1 MRAKFLSG
9 LVILALA
16 LAAPAYPATTPE
28 PKSIADTYTLD
39 GITYYNINSQN
50 FNSDK
55 KFYVDVVSTKHS
67 ALGDRSLGDLW
78 LMAAIG
84 LGEPIVNTINFPYR
98 DDYPY
103 AFKQALLTGKLPGD
117 SYYHYR
123 YTYSAPEW
131 VRYDGGYVETS
142 ITFENA
148 GLYSDVRYRV
158 RFSDFTVGAL
168 LPADEGLY
176 VSTTTENG
184 NKDKE
189 KVEASSVKNDTS
201 TTVTTSQTITKST
214 TETLTS
220 TVNHSSSYSFT
231 EGIKFGFEYGF
242 SKAFKV
248 NGEIS
253 ASFMQAYS
261 DGWSKSEGV
270 SKSYQ
275 KSSNVSVT
283 LPAYTNVMLKQGEA
297 TTTTTTKYNCP
308 VIVGYKVTI
317 FIEQNILMGN
327 GYYTFGESN
336 SNARKDLNHR
346 AFEEGR
352 KEYDS
357 QKIDWVSILSDSDV
371 KDAITKITKHVP
383 MSSSGATVEYTVDTT
398 YSEVAGLA
406 PLYPLARVEL
416 GHATLPFIDNN
427 NVANMKVGEY
437 SYVDYLYVNGYNS
450 RNAEYYGFDKNKG
463 YWKVVDENMRELSD
477 SDAPVTLTKDSATG
491 YTQFKAVKPGKCY
504 LKYFINEN
512 AYPTGIGSNTYTKNA
527 DIQPAMLEINV
538 AEEEVTYKIT
548 GSYTGIIGF
557 VSDDL
562 EGDGKLSVS
571 AYNTEDIEVERE
583 YIWQKQELTSKG
595 IRLDDKGRVTLT
607 KKGPFHVRVKDKN
620 GNIHSDW
627 VLITAIGLGGDESE
641 VPETDMP
648 APTEYAEVGTTF
660 MISGKYVGGVSNDA
674 ENIEGFGK
682 LSVTAYEPTGMEQN
696 VLYSWEARDDSDGM
710 TLTDDGTVKFTRT
723 GKYYVRV
730 KSGEV
735 YSQWIEITANEKAPA
750 RFTHL
755 ASPVLNTYNGEAI
768 QLIDIDTT
776 CEGGTAVYALGS
788 DDVTAPTSYSSERPT
803 AVEVG
808 TYYVWCKVLGDENH
822 DNSEPVCVVATIAE
836 SSAPEPEAETETETD
851 GGLTVDNSSSGGCD
865 SGMSAIVLGVM
876 FAALMLRRKTH

>member
-1 MRAKFLSG
+1 MKAKILSG

-16 LAAPAYPATTPE
+16 LAAPAYPAET
-28 PKSIADTYTLD
+28 PKSIADTYTID

-55 KFYVDVVSTKHS
+55 RFYVDVVSTKHS

-84 LGEPIVNTINFPYR
+84 LGLPIVNTIYFPYR

-103 AFKQALLTGKLPGD
+103 AFKQALLTGELPGN
-117 SYYHYR
+117 SRYNYR

-131 VRYDGGYVETS
+131 KRYDGGYVETS
-142 ITFENA
+142 ITFETAALNA
-148 GLYSDVRYRV
+148 SVRYRV

-214 TETLTS
+214 TESLTS

-317 FIEQNILMGN
+317 LIEQNILMGN

-346 AFEEGR
+346 AFEEGS
-352 KEYDS
+352 KTYDS

-450 RNAEYYGFDKNKG
+450 RNSEYYGFDQSRG
-463 YWKVVDENMRELSD
+463 YWKVLDENMREVSGA
-477 SDAPVTLTKDSATG
+477 SAPVVLTKDAATG

-504 LKYFINEN
+504 LRYYINEN
-512 AYPTGIGSNTYTKNA
+512 AYPTGIGSDTYTKNSS
-527 DIQPAMLEINV
+527 IQPAMMEINV
-538 AEEEVTYKIT
+538 LDEEVTYKIT
-548 GSYTGIIGF
+548 GSYTGIIGL

-562 EGDGKLSVS
+562 EGDDKLIVS
-571 AYNTEDIEVERE
+571 AYNTEDIEVDRE
-583 YIWQKQELTSKG
+583 YIWQKQEADKRG
-595 IRLDDKGRVTLT
+595 IKLDDKGRVTLT

-620 GNIHSDW
+620 MKIYSDW
-627 VLITAIGLGGDESE
+627 VLITAEGHGDDTEE
-641 VPETDMP
+641 QEPET
-648 APTEYAEVGTTF
+648 PTEYAEEGTTF

-674 ENIEGFGK
+674 ESIEGLGK
-682 LSVTAYEPTGMEQN
+682 LSVAAYEHTGMEQN
-696 VLYSWEARDDSDGM
+696 VLYSWEAGENSDGM
-710 TLTDDGTVKFTRT
+710 TITEDGTVKFTKT
-723 GKYYVRV
+723 GTYYVRV
-730 KSGEV
+730 KSGNV

-750 RFTHL
+750 RFIHI
-755 ASPVLNTYNGEAI
+755 ASPVLNTYTGEAVE
-768 QLIDIDTT
+768 LIDIDTA

-788 DDVTAPTSYSSERPT
+788 DDVTAPASYSSERPT
-803 AVEVG
+803 AVNIG
-808 TYYVWCKVLGDENH
+808 TYYVWCKVIGDENH
-822 DNSEPVCVVATIAE
+822 DNSEPVCVVTYI
-836 SSAPEPEAETETETD
+836 TEKGEYPDDD
-851 GGLTVDNSSSGGCD
+851 GGDSGDTPSDDGGTTGNPGNPGGGCNA
-865 SGMSAIVLGVM
+865 GMSVLGLG
-876 FAALMLRRKTH
+876 LMMAVIFRRKA